1 MDRPRTQGSQEE
13 GVLQLQQAGLSSF
26 IGQGSNVRSREHPDV
41 PFPYLSHGNTA
52 SVRRSHSVI
61 MGKKNI
67 DTFFRSSAYRDLFQ
81 AGGKVPFARFSKWIK
96 SDLMC
101 S

>member
-1 MDRPRTQGSQEE
+1 MCPFHICHMET
-13 GVLQLQQAGLSSF
+13 LQ
-26 IGQGSNVRSREHPDV
+26 
-41 PFPYLSHGNTA
+41 